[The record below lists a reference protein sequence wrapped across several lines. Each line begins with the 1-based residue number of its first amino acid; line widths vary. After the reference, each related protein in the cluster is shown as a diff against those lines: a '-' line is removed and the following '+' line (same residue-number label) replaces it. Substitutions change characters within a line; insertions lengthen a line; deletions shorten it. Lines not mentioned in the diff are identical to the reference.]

1 MEKKLF
7 IVFETDLH
15 HSKSHNEMKGCF
27 DSIDEAIEAVC
38 ENHEIPKSN
47 FEALGYEINSELDAQ
62 DIIREELW
70 ELRQTQCF
78 DVNYIIEETVLN
90 EWN

>member
-15 HSKSHNEMKGCF
+15 HNKSHNEMKGCF

-38 ENHEIPKSN
+38 KNHEIPKRN
-47 FEALGYEINSELDAQ
+47 FEELGYEVNSELDEQ
-62 DIIREELW
+62 EIIREELL

-78 DVNYIIEETVLN
+78 DVNYIIEEIVLN